1 MDNTNVD
8 RVLKDLIETL
18 EDGKKGFAQTAEKL
32 SDSERS
38 DLAGRMNDLAS
49 QRADFSSELHALANS
64 LGIEMDESGS
74 MAGDL
79 HRGWMALKDA
89 LTGDDAHAVLAAAE
103 TGEDHAKRE
112 YTKALDE
119 DLPEN
124 VRSVIARQASAI
136 AAAHDEVRALRD
148 NAAA

>member
-1 MDNTNVD
+1 MDNNNVD

-49 QRADFSSELHALANS
+49 QRAEFSSELRTLASS

-74 MAGDL
+74 IAGDL

-112 YTKALDE
+112 YTKALDQ